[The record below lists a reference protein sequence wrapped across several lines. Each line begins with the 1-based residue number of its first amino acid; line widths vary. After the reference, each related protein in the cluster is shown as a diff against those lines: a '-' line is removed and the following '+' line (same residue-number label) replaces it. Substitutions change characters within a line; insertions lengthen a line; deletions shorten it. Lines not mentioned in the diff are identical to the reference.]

1 MSKDLPRSAPADQRV
16 DPAAVLAFV
25 DAVEADPAIELHS
38 LMVVRHGHVV
48 AEGWW
53 APHTPERTRLLYSLS
68 KSFTST
74 ALGFA
79 LEEGRFGLD
88 DTVVSHFPE
97 LDQDIT
103 DPRSRSVT
111 LRHLASMASGH
122 NRDMLDEVLA
132 RDPQEPVRGLLLIP
146 PDEEPGSI
154 FAYSQPCTYALA
166 AVIQRAA
173 GMPLSA
179 YLRPRLLDPL
189 GIGEVGWLTWPP
201 GREQGFS
208 GLFARTEDVA
218 KLGQLYLQR
227 GRWGDT
233 QLVPEPY
240 VDQATSR
247 RIDTPNQD
255 NVDWR
260 QGYGYQFWMARHGY
274 RGDGAFG
281 QFCVVLPTQDAVV
294 ATTGGTEAMQAV
306 LDSLWDHLLP
316 GLGSGRPDAAAHREL
331 AQRLAGLSLP
341 ACVAKPSPP
350 RWRDWTDRP
359 FPVAPGADGAP
370 AAPLTSVALR
380 QADHGLEVTIAESA
394 NALTFPVGA
403 GDWLVSAP
411 RDRHGDPVPVA
422 TSGGWLDDHSL
433 RVEVIFLESPHRMDI
448 ACSLPARTA
457 EAAWRHPPLDGG
469 RLQTL
474 HRPR

>member
-1 MSKDLPRSAPADQRV
+1 VSKDLPRSAPADQRV

-25 DAVEADPAIELHS
+25 DALEADPAIELHS

-233 QLVPEPY
+233 RLVPEPY

-316 GLGSGRPDAAAHREL
+316 GLGTGRPDAAAHREL
-331 AQRLAGLSLP
+331 AQRLAGLSLS

-359 FPVAPGADGAP
+359 FPVAPGAHGAP

-380 QADHGLEVTIAESA
+380 QADHGLEVTVAESA